1 MNQIDP
7 VEKWESYWQ
16 FVYCARRALG
26 MGEWEDINE
35 TNIYLKKDEPKD
47 EALKKFREEGLVL
60 KKNGFSIKVV

>member
-1 MNQIDP
+1 
-7 VEKWESYWQ
+7 
-16 FVYCARRALG
+16 
-26 MGEWEDINE
+26 MGEWEDINQ